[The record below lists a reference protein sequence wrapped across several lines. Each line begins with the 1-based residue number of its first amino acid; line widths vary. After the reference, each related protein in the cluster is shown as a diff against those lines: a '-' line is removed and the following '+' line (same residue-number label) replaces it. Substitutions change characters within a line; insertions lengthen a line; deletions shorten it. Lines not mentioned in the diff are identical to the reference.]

1 MTPKAEPS
9 KTMAVARIAKVVKRD
24 GRVADF
30 NPGKITDAIMK
41 AARSVGGSD
50 RKEAE
55 RLTSLVASYVAKSD
69 KVPTV
74 EEIQDA
80 VEKILIEE
88 GHAKT
93 AKAYILYRAKR
104 AELRQAAVE
113 AAKGTDGEKTAL
125 LDMFAHKS
133 KLASII
139 GYDRLEA
146 YKNLLF
152 FIKEKQKSG
161 ELPLHPGDYLGGNE
175 LATNIFQ
182 KKYYLKDLNSKLIE
196 KRPEDVYARLAAF
209 MAAVE
214 PTPEKQREWAA
225 RFYRALYE
233 GQFVPGG
240 RVIAGG
246 GDLYR
251 LKTLAN
257 CFVSLIA
264 EDNIESIY
272 QTAYE
277 CARTYSYGGG
287 IGVDISILRPRGSVV
302 HNAADTSTGSVSFM
316 ELFSLTTG
324 LIGQSGRRGALMLT
338 IDIKHPDSP
347 YFINVKKVPNWVTS
361 QIVEQCKWSG
371 RFDEK
376 QLREIERQ
384 ARENTQV
391 RFANISLKVSDE
403 FMQAVEEQNRY
414 GTEKILVYLKDK
426 GVSGLG
432 IMQGGAMHYSY
443 GIPSKPIEKYTLL
456 KVFDTLKELNGFLAE
471 HGTQQLGESDLAEA
485 TKRDMFGDYVVPD
498 RSSEFDLAVKYAGD
512 FMLYYNARETGEI
525 KRVVKAR
532 TIWNAFIEGNY
543 RTAEPGLIFWS
554 TMTKYSPSN
563 YVGRPIAS
571 TNPCVASDS
580 LISTASG
587 LERVDS
593 ITAEQIVVDKRAY
606 SADSALVSL
615 QYGAELVKPTNRL
628 MTGYKDCYRLE
639 TKSGYE
645 LTATPDHRI
654 LTTEGWKEL
663 SELTQQDSILI
674 QSGAGSFN
682 TNAKLP
688 FDVQNQIIGK
698 NGRKYELHLPSEW
711 SRELGMLLGWMVGD
725 GFYNET
731 YHKAGLVFAK
741 EDKDARDIIQPIFEK
756 YCNRQIN
763 EVKYD
768 NGCIQLRSSSK
779 YVINFLKNLGMKQAN
794 EEREVPSALFTAT
807 PEAVI
812 GFLEGLF
819 SSDGTIAMGSES
831 RNYIRLNSSSKKLLK
846 QVQLLLL
853 NLGIRSSIYDR
864 STAAKTFR
872 YVNKKG
878 EAIKYKTSGINYE
891 LNVSKENASRFASL
905 IVFAQSKNKDKV
917 ALLQKFEFYKERF
930 TDKVRSKEFVGKRE
944 VWDITEPA
952 THSFI
957 ANGIVVHNCGEVPL
971 EDGGA
976 CNLASINLSMF
987 VKDGYTDKAEIDWEG
1002 ISEATA
1008 LTVRF
1013 LDNVVTWNELLNPLE
1028 KQRKAAYETRRLG
1041 LGVMGI
1047 ADMLNQLGIG
1057 YDSEE
1062 SVQVL
1067 DETARLFANIAYQ
1080 ASANLAEEK
1089 SPSPIF
1095 EYESYTKG
1103 RFFQEMLTDETKELI
1118 RKKGIRNIA
1127 ILSIAPTGTIS
1138 NIVLGYKLGDRNFIG
1153 VSGGIEPVFALYY
1166 TRRSESFGNQMFK
1179 VFHSTIDAYI
1189 QMKNLTEEA
1198 QKCSNAEELKRI
1210 LPAHF
1215 FRTAHFID
1223 PSRRVVVQGL
1233 WQKYIDHSISSTVNL
1248 PEDIDPETISNIY
1261 LDAWKHGLKG
1271 ITIYREG
1278 SRYPILST
1286 DAKKTEWQKT
1296 KEETYDVE
1304 IEGEQ
1309 KLMRGD
1315 DVIALPSGR
1324 LTTVHS
1330 AVRSSQLNKNEG
1342 RYAFSKTGMVAEQIA
1357 TGESAA
1363 TVAVEIEKHDN
1374 EITASDMKLSLCPS
1388 CKKKTLKIENGCH
1401 SCLNA
1406 DCGFSKC
1413 EI

>member
-1 MTPKAEPS
+1 MAPRAADSS
-9 KTMAVARIAKVVKRD
+9 KTVTVTKIAKVVKRD
-24 GRVADF
+24 GRVVDF
-30 NPGKITDAIMK
+30 DPEKITSAIMK
-41 AARSVGGSD
+41 AARAVGGSD

-55 RLTSLVASYVAKSD
+55 RLTAKVTNYVAKSD

-80 VEKILIEE
+80 VEKVLIEE

-104 AELRQAAVE
+104 AELRQAAAE

-161 ELPLHPGDYLGGNE
+161 ELPLHPGDYLNGNE

-182 KKYYLKDLNSKLIE
+182 KKYYLKDLNNKLIE
-196 KRPEDVYARLAAF
+196 KKPEDTYARLAAF

-251 LKTLAN
+251 LKTLSN
-257 CFVSLIA
+257 CFVSVIS

-272 QTAYE
+272 QSAYE

-287 IGVDISILRPRGSVV
+287 IGVDISVLRPRGSVV

-347 YFINVKKVPNWVTS
+347 YFINVKKTPNWVTN
-361 QIVEQCKWSG
+361 QIVEQCKWSNQ
-371 RFDEK
+371 FSEK

-384 ARENTQV
+384 VRENTQI
-391 RFANISLKVSDE
+391 RFANISLKVTDE
-403 FMQAVEEQNRY
+403 FMQAVEEQNKY

-426 GVSGLG
+426 SVSGLG

-443 GIPSKPIEKYTLL
+443 GIPSKPIEKYSLL
-456 KVFDTLKELNGFLAE
+456 KAFETIKELNAFLAT
-471 HGTQQLGESDLAEA
+471 HGTQQLDESDLAEA
-485 TKRDMFGDYVVPD
+485 IKRDMFGDYVVQD
-498 RSSEFDLAVKYAGD
+498 RNSEYDLAIKYAGD
-512 FMLYYNARETGEI
+512 FMLYYNARETGEM
-525 KRVVKAR
+525 KRLVKAR

-543 RTAEPGLIFWS
+543 RTAEPGIIFWS

-571 TNPCVASDS
+571 TNPCV
-580 LISTASG
+580 LGSTRIETDKGVMTIREIAEKYGKGGVNIAVDARMLPNNGLLLQGKLLLPIAAAIRTGKKDTVKIRTRKG
-587 LERVDS
+587 LEL
-593 ITAEQIVVDKRAY
+593 I
-606 SADSALVSL
+606 
-615 QYGAELVKPTNRL
+615 
-628 MTGYKDCYRLE
+628 C
-639 TKSGYE
+639 
-645 LTATPDHRI
+645 TPDHKVM
-654 LTTEGWKEL
+654 TTEGWVEAGKLTED
-663 SELTQQDSILI
+663 SEIFI
-674 QSGAGSFN
+674 HN
-682 TNAKLP
+682 
-688 FDVQNQIIGK
+688 
-698 NGRKYELHLPSEW
+698 NGESVIDRIANINS
-711 SRELGMLLGWMVGD
+711 
-725 GFYNET
+725 N
-731 YHKAGLVFAK
+731 GLQEVYDLQ
-741 EDKDARDIIQPIFEK
+741 EPI
-756 YCNRQIN
+756 
-763 EVKYD
+763 
-768 NGCIQLRSSSK
+768 
-779 YVINFLKNLGMKQAN
+779 
-794 EEREVPSALFTAT
+794 
-807 PEAVI
+807 
-812 GFLEGLF
+812 
-819 SSDGTIAMGSES
+819 
-831 RNYIRLNSSSKKLLK
+831 
-846 QVQLLLL
+846 
-853 NLGIRSSIYDR
+853 
-864 STAAKTFR
+864 
-872 YVNKKG
+872 
-878 EAIKYKTSGINYE
+878 
-891 LNVSKENASRFASL
+891 
-905 IVFAQSKNKDKV
+905 
-917 ALLQKFEFYKERF
+917 
-930 TDKVRSKEFVGKRE
+930 
-944 VWDITEPA
+944 

-976 CNLASINLSMF
+976 CNLASINLSRF
-987 VKDGYTDKAEIDWEG
+987 VKEGYTDKAEVDWES
-1002 ISEATA
+1002 IKETTA

-1028 KQRKAAYETRRLG
+1028 KQRKAAYDTRRLG

-1047 ADMLNQLGIG
+1047 ADMLNQLGVG

-1062 SVQVL
+1062 GVKIL
-1067 DETARLFANIAYQ
+1067 EEAAKLFANTAYQ
-1080 ASANLAEEK
+1080 ASATLAEEK

-1095 EYESYTKG
+1095 EYEAYTKG

-1118 RKKGIRNIA
+1118 RKKGLRNIA

-1138 NIVLGYKLGDRNFIG
+1138 NIVLGYKHGDKNFIG

-1179 VFHSTIDAYI
+1179 IFHSTIDAYLH
-1189 QMKNLTEEA
+1189 MKSLMEEA
-1198 QKCSNAEELKRI
+1198 QKCKGAEELKRI

-1215 FRTAHFID
+1215 FRTAHLIE
-1223 PSRRVVVQGL
+1223 PGRRIAVQGL

-1286 DAKKTEWQKT
+1286 GTQKTEWQRIR
-1296 KEETYDVE
+1296 EETYDVE
-1304 IEGEQ
+1304 ADGEQ

-1315 DVIALPSGR
+1315 DVIALPTGR
-1324 LTTVHS
+1324 LTTVYS
-1330 AVRSSQLNKNEG
+1330 AVKAGQLKKDTG
-1342 RYAFSKTGMVAEQIA
+1342 KYVFSKTATAAEEIA
-1357 TGESAA
+1357 VKRSESVTTAETKA
-1363 TVAVEIEKHDN
+1363 QSN
-1374 EITASDMKLSLCPS
+1374 EITAADMKLSLCPS

-1401 SCLNA
+1401 SCLNT

-1413 EI
+1413 EV